1 MFLPGE
7 PFACIVE
14 LYWFPFKI
22 TLQDDDYLIQP
33 LVIKNLHQYAAD
45 HEPIKSLHLLPPH
58 EHLLSQIRTFN
69 AHGGRLHTTFA
80 WLGHGTLVN
89 RTSVRNFLSLLGAL
103 DLSEEEMRMADNYFT
118 ILSNEDRREDIW
130 FDHGIELGG
139 GQPFTVGQAGDE
151 RNDRHIVSRITL

>member
-1 MFLPGE
+1 M
-7 PFACIVE
+7 
-14 LYWFPFKI
+14 
-22 TLQDDDYLIQP
+22 
-33 LVIKNLHQYAAD
+33 
-45 HEPIKSLHLLPPH
+45 
-58 EHLLSQIRTFN
+58 
-69 AHGGRLHTTFA
+69 HTTFA

-130 FDHGIELGG
+130 FDHGIELGS